1 MAGEA
6 VLGHSTSGA
15 GVSSLSRDGGE
26 LDRSGPSQ
34 GTSHAH
40 GPAASRGGGS
50 GGVPEGARD
59 GGAVRPAER
68 ERDRDGGGG
77 GGRRGV
83 SRGAVA
89 DAGAGRPR
97 YRRGGD
103 DERGGRAARDRAR
116 AADGDPAR
124 LQLAGSQR
132 AAGARAAAR
141 AGPQARR
148 RRDRGDGRGA
158 GRRGGE
164 SAEAGREDDRE
175 QGGRHL
181 GGGGGVAAG
190 VAASQGRLKREA
202 GFCAR
207 GRARDT

>member
-1 MAGEA
+1 MIRRPPR
-6 VLGHSTSGA
+6 ST
-15 GVSSLSRDGGE
+15 LFPYTT
-26 LDRSGPSQ
+26 LFRS
-34 GTSHAH
+34 
-40 GPAASRGGGS
+40 PAAGGGGGS

-83 SRGAVA
+83 SRGVIA
-89 DAGAGRPR
+89 DAGALGSGHRG
-97 YRRGGD
+97 GGD
-103 DERGGRAARDRAR
+103 DERGGRAARDRAG

-132 AAGARAAAR
+132 AAGARAVTR
-141 AGPQARR
+141 SGPEARR
-148 RRDRGDGRGA
+148 RGDRGDGRGA

-175 QGGRHL
+175 QGGRHR

-190 VAASQGRLKREA
+190 VAASPGRLK
-202 GFCAR
+202 
-207 GRARDT
+207 